1 MSQIGFINESDNEC
15 LSIALM
21 IIKKGTWLLV
31 DTRNKKILGRR
42 KKKHRQMLKGKLDT
56 STKEYRSNGC
66 VVDLNNITKIIKRKI
81 VEYFNCLTKQISYE
95 KKKVILNG
103 ILIYQL
109 IKDIIDIDDKRK
121 YNKHTS

>member
-1 MSQIGFINESDNEC
+1 MF
-15 LSIALM
+15 
-21 IIKKGTWLLV
+21 
-31 DTRNKKILGRR
+31 
-42 KKKHRQMLKGKLDT
+42 KGKLDT

-103 ILIYQL
+103 ILIY
-109 IKDIIDIDDKRK
+109 
-121 YNKHTS
+121 